1 MKFAYEQT
9 ATKLRG
15 GYYTPPDIAAFL
27 SRWALDGPATTVL
40 EPSCGDG
47 AFFAAIARLKGTKAL
62 PAIVGVE
69 VDPGE
74 ATKAASLLAE
84 AGFPDST
91 VCKEDFIAWSFQAL
105 AEDRVF
111 DGAVGNPPYVRY
123 QYLETQQKIL
133 TQQLMQRL
141 GLHST
146 RHINAWVPF
155 VAASLRLLAPEGRL
169 AMLVP
174 SELLYIPHAQSLRDM
189 LIDEC
194 RRILV
199 VDPTGLWV
207 KDTLQGVVLLLAE
220 KKRHPNERNFGLWL
234 RDEAQ
239 LADLSASPE
248 LVFRSAREVGLPPK
262 GKKWMS
268 AFLSHSEVSLLEDVA
283 ARPGVASFEDVADV
297 DVGIVTGANKFFLVS
312 NDVVERYGL
321 QPWSHPMFGRTSHVR
336 GVVVTEES
344 MATNGAVGLPTNF
357 LWFDKRAREEYPNSV
372 QAYFTRG
379 EIDGLHHRYKC
390 RVRSPW
396 YVVPSVYA
404 SPVSLLKRCFEF
416 PKAIWNRANA
426 LTTDTAY
433 RVTPKSMAAQALVGT
448 FVNSLTALTAEL
460 EGRHYAGGVL
470 ELVPSEIERLLIP
483 VSPLPDAVYALDAAI
498 RQSFP
503 PVVIL
508 EQQDRR
514 TICSSGIST
523 SEADVLR
530 AAWLRLHNRRQRIP
544 DLNPKSRWR

>member
-1 MKFAYEQT
+1 M
-9 ATKLRG
+9 
-15 GYYTPPDIAAFL
+15 
-27 SRWALDGPATTVL
+27 
-40 EPSCGDG
+40 
-47 AFFAAIARLKGTKAL
+47 
-62 PAIVGVE
+62 
-69 VDPGE
+69 DPGE
-74 ATKAASLLAE
+74 ATKAASLLNT
-84 AGFPDST
+84 AGFRSSV
-91 VCKEDFIAWSFQAL
+91 VCEGDFIAWSLQAL
-105 AEDRVF
+105 EENRVF

-123 QYLETQQKIL
+123 QYVQAQQKIL

-141 GLHST
+141 GLYST

-155 VAASLRLLAPEGRL
+155 VAASLRLLVPGGRM

-199 VDPTGLWV
+199 IDPTGLWV
-207 KDTLQGVVLLLAE
+207 EDTLQGVVLLLAE
-220 KKRHPNERNFGLWL
+220 KKHHRNQRNIGLWI

-239 LADLSASPE
+239 LADLTTSPE
-248 LVFRSAREVGLPPK
+248 LIFGSAREVGLPPK
-262 GKKWMS
+262 GKKWMT
-268 AFLSHSEVSLLEDVA
+268 AFLSHSELSLLEDVA
-283 ARPGVASFEDVADV
+283 ARPGVARFEDIADV

-321 QPWSHPMFGRTSHVR
+321 QPWSHPMFGRTNHVR
-336 GVVVTEES
+336 GVVVTEDS
-344 MATNGAVGLPTNF
+344 MATNGAIGLPTNF
-357 LWFDKRAREEYPNSV
+357 LWFDKRPREEYPNSV

-379 EIDGLHHRYKC
+379 EVDGLHHRYKC
-390 RVRSPW
+390 RVRTPW

-433 RVTPKSMAAQALVGT
+433 RVTPKSMAPQALVGT

-483 VSPLPDAVYALDAAI
+483 VSPMPDAVSLLDMAV
-498 RQSFP
+498 RQSLA
-503 PVVIL
+503 PVSII

-514 TICSSGIST
+514 TMCTSGIST
-523 SEADVLR
+523 SEADILR

-544 DLNPKSRWR
+544 GLRPHDQAQRYGFSASM